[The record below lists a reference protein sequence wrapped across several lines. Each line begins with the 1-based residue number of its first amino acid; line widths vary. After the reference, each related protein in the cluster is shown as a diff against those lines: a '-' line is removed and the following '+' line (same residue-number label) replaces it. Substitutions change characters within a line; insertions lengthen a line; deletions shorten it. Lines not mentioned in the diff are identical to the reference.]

1 MDGLGSPSFTPTIE
15 LGAPAAVPRS
25 SPAPVRLE
33 SSIGYGIELPGGA
46 ITPFAGFSGSPLDG
60 EARTWR
66 LGGRLHMESG
76 FSLAVEGTR
85 TEQYLA
91 PPEHTLG
98 LSGTLRY
105 R

>member
-1 MDGLGSPSFTPTIE
+1 MLALVS
-15 LGAPAAVPRS
+15 
-25 SPAPVRLE
+25 
-33 SSIGYGIELPGGA
+33 A
-46 ITPFAGFSGSPLDG
+46 IVTPFAGFSGSPLDG

-85 TEQYLA
+85 TEQCLA

-98 LSGTLRY
+98 LSGSLRF